1 MWLKTT
7 GDILFPLIL
16 WAKLSEGLAGWF
28 FCSKQH
34 TWSHSAAFSWC
45 LVPGLEDPGSFIV
58 CVWPLIASPKP
69 CCTAGLDVVSMA
81 VSGWLDFL
89 PRRQA
94 PRHKCLS
101 SLLLTT
107 SKQCGQAQIQRERA
121 YTRAWIQG
129 DSLVPWWPPLQ
140 PFTMSL
146 FCLCPWFSLPL
157 TPLHVSKLF
166 TWKIIN
172 SVWVT

>member
-1 MWLKTT
+1 MGQAVRGLSWVVL
-7 GDILFPLIL
+7 LFQTAHLESLRCI
-16 WAKLSEGLAGWF
+16 G
-28 FCSKQH
+28 
-34 TWSHSAAFSWC
+34 WC
-45 LVPGLEDPGSFIV
+45 LVPGLEDPGSFTV
-58 CVWPLIASPKP
+58 CVWLLIASPKP
-69 CCTAGLDVVSMA
+69 CCTAGFNVVSMA

-121 YTRAWIQG
+121 YNRAWIQG

-157 TPLHVSKLF
+157 LYMSVNYSHGKL
-166 TWKIIN
+166 
-172 SVWVT
+172 